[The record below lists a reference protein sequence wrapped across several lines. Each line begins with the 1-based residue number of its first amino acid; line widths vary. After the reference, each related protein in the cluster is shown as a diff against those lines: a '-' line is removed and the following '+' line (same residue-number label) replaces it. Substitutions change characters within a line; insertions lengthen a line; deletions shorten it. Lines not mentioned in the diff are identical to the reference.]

1 MPNKKINYKKK
12 KITLKGNTTDLEQIQ
27 DFKYKEKNDK
37 FYQTDMD
44 VLENEFPDINLE
56 IIEEIYQENARSYFS
71 TKKKI
76 EEIFGNNQ
84 TEKIISEINNFSNK
98 SNEDFKNKSNYDTAP
113 NQINKKIYADTEK
126 NEIDFNSPT
135 ENQDLSSDLVK
146 QNSNGINNYISDCPP
161 ENFEKNNLKNNNIEK
176 INLYTDTYINEQKNI
191 NNFNDENVN
200 NLQYLNINNGNSIIN
215 HKNKKIKKNFKNNSI
230 NELTKQNSS
239 DNPENNININDLIK
253 FRYDDT
259 FISSDEEKKIK
270 NHKNKNNLKNSYDEK
285 NNININNF
293 STNDNK
299 KNKNSTY
306 NQMEDLFQK
315 NPSNNLKPA
324 DIVNTYLTAQ
334 KKNSN
339 QYVSI
344 FDENILK
351 EKNLDTPTGEIPVD
365 FNIYYLEELLL
376 DQYIKVIS
384 EFFPNLTNTEIM
396 ENICEFDFDIDG
408 LVLYLLDN
416 NKITNPTELNKLE
429 NSDLSS
435 DFNEEIFKNFYFEEN
450 NEYEALIEHN
460 LQSTIEKEIQK
471 NAANK
476 SSNNFINKKNTA
488 FLELKSLNDN
498 KDKEGK
504 IFFKKF

>member
-293 STNDNK
+293 
-299 KNKNSTY
+299 
-306 NQMEDLFQK
+306 
-315 NPSNNLKPA
+315 
-324 DIVNTYLTAQ
+324 
-334 KKNSN
+334 
-339 QYVSI
+339 
-344 FDENILK
+344 
-351 EKNLDTPTGEIPVD
+351 
-365 FNIYYLEELLL
+365 
-376 DQYIKVIS
+376 
-384 EFFPNLTNTEIM
+384 
-396 ENICEFDFDIDG
+396 
-408 LVLYLLDN
+408 
-416 NKITNPTELNKLE
+416 
-429 NSDLSS
+429 
-435 DFNEEIFKNFYFEEN
+435 
-450 NEYEALIEHN
+450 
-460 LQSTIEKEIQK
+460 
-471 NAANK
+471 
-476 SSNNFINKKNTA
+476 
-488 FLELKSLNDN
+488 
-498 KDKEGK
+498 
-504 IFFKKF
+504 